1 MYVVDWEARIDS
13 HGRIFY
19 VDHVNRT
26 TTWQRPTAPPAPQVL
41 QRSNS
46 IQQMEQLNRR
56 SVCLHQRISVKMA
69 WNQPWLEWLLLGGEF
84 WEHSDLKF
92 QYLGI
97 YLMPLKCHLLILT
110 CMEKQLF
117 KNVTQQS
124 PQQPNLFCHYHALSK
139 HLSCSLIRFLSLN
152 LISIYF
158 AWLACISLAKAI
170 VA

>member
-1 MYVVDWEARIDS
+1 MYVADWEARIDS

-56 SVCLHQRISVKMA
+56 SVCLHHRYLLRCHEISLDKSD
-69 WNQPWLEWLLLGGEF
+69 F
-84 WEHSDLKF
+84 WSRT
-92 QYLGI
+92 QWPYLGI
-97 YLMPLKCHLLILT
+97 YLSPKWHLLILA

-124 PQQPNLFCHYHALSK
+124 PQQPNLFCRYHALSTSLT
-139 HLSCSLIRFLSLN
+139 LSRLLSLPQLDFSLFC
-152 LISIYF
+152 LISIHFTCKSNCSIAMYS
-158 AWLACISLAKAI
+158 IQS
-170 VA
+170 